1 MYKVIATCAVT
12 LLLVACNNKPCPECK
27 EPEAPSKAEV
37 TKKDLKDLNAKLN
50 YAVGYDVGRSASR
63 NRMELKDD
71 VFLKGVIDGM
81 ADNDDPEAGLLDD
94 KARIEVKREHSKIR
108 REEERKER
116 EASAA
121 ENKKK
126 ADEFLEENKKKEGVI
141 TTESGLQYKIEK
153 EGDGP
158 KPTAEDRVSVH
169 YKGTLIDGS
178 EFDSSYKRNRP
189 ATFPVGRVV
198 KGWTEA
204 LQLMPVGS
212 KWTLYIPPDLGY
224 GERGAGSKIGP
235 NSALIFEIELLEI
248 VNEEN
253 QDAAAGK
260 PAAKAVKAGKPAAA
274 KPAAVAKPAAAAKP
288 AENAAE

>member
-27 EPEAPSKAEV
+27 EPEAAKKAEV
-37 TKKDLKDLNAKLN
+37 TKKDLKDLNDKLN

-81 ADNDDPEAGLLDD
+81 ADKDDPEAGLLDD

-212 KWTLYIPPDLGY
+212 KWTLFIPPELGY

-253 QDAAAGK
+253 QNAAEAK
-260 PAAKAVKAGKPAAA
+260 PAAKAGKAVKPVKAVKPAAA
-274 KPAAVAKPAAAAKP
+274 RPAAAAKP